1 MKFRVSLVGAAL
13 ASAAVLSA
21 CSSGTAGT
29 ASPASDAPATSSS
42 ASPAPSGSASVVPT
56 SASAKAGGGDNA
68 KAVSWAGEL
77 CATFTGMVDRSLVM
91 LEDVSSE
98 MEKGNLD
105 GYRSAVLDYLAGTET
120 AMSGSLKRL
129 NELGAPTAS
138 SAALHAEMVK
148 FLEGVGAES
157 GAAAKKM
164 RGLAVTDP
172 AFVEQMGALDQG
184 QGGSDVLLKH
194 LENAEKDPELD
205 LAFATAES
213 CQEMESKLGQMPGS
227 G

>member
-21 CSSGTAGT
+21 CSSGTEGT
-29 ASPASDAPATSSS
+29 ASPASGAPATSSS
-42 ASPAPSGSASVVPT
+42 APAPAGSASAAPT
-56 SASAKAGGGDNA
+56 SASAKAGGGDNT
-68 KAVSWAGEL
+68 KAVDWAGEL
-77 CATFTGMVDRSLVM
+77 CTTFTGMVDRSLVM
-91 LEDVSSE
+91 LKDVSSE

-105 GYRSAVLDYLAGTET
+105 GYRSAVLDYLSGTET
-120 AMSGSLKRL
+120 AMSGSLGKL

-138 SAALHAEMVK
+138 STALHAEMVE
-148 FLEGVGAES
+148 FLEGAGAES
-157 GAAAKKM
+157 GAAARKM

-172 AFVEQMGALDQG
+172 AFAEQMGALDQG

-194 LENAEKDPELD
+194 LENAEKDPELA
-205 LAFATAES
+205 LAFAAAKP
-213 CQEMESKLGQMPGS
+213 CQEMESELGQMPGS